1 MNYTLNQLRIFY
13 KITQTK
19 SITKAADELHL
30 TQPAVSIQLKNFQN
44 QFEIPLTE
52 TVNKKIYITDFG
64 HEIAAAAEK
73 ILEEAMGIQDKLM
86 SFKGELT
93 GKLKLSTV
101 STGKY
106 VLPYFLSVF
115 LKQNP
120 GINLV
125 LDVTNR
131 QKVTES
137 LEKNEIDFGLTSMA
151 IDSLRLESIEMLKNQ
166 LVLVGS
172 PTLKS
177 KKWENPAPT
186 FLEEVPLIYRERG
199 SGTRYIMEDYISS
212 HGLRVNQKLELTSNE
227 AVKQATIAGLGYSI
241 VPIIGIKNELT
252 LGQLEIIEMKDLP
265 IISTWNLV
273 WPVGKKITPIMSA
286 FMKFIELEKS
296 QIIEQY
302 FPYAKFI

>member
-64 HEIAAAAEK
+64 HEIAAAAKK

-115 LKQNP
+115 LQQNP

-151 IDSLRLESIEMLKNQ
+151 IDSLRLENIELLKNQ

-172 PTLKS
+172 PILKS
-177 KKWENPAPT
+177 KKWVNAKPS
-186 FLEEVPLIYRERG
+186 FLEEIPLIYRESG
-199 SGTRYIMEDYISS
+199 SGTRYIMEEFITS
-212 HGLRVNQKLELTSNE
+212 HGLKVSSKLELTSNE
-227 AVKQATIAGLGYSI
+227 AVKQATVAGLGYSI
-241 VPIIGIKNELT
+241 VPIIGIKNELK
-252 LGQLEIIEMKDLP
+252 LGQLEVVEMEDLP

-286 FMKFIELEKS
+286 FMKFIETEKA
-296 QIIEQY
+296 QIIDQY

>member
-64 HEIAAAAEK
+64 HEIAAAAKK

-115 LKQNP
+115 LQQNP

-151 IDSLRLESIEMLKNQ
+151 IDSLRLENIELLKNQ

-172 PTLKS
+172 PILKS
-177 KKWENPAPT
+177 KKWVNAKPS
-186 FLEEVPLIYRERG
+186 FLEEIPLIYRESG
-199 SGTRYIMEDYISS
+199 SGTRYIMEEFIAS
-212 HGLRVNQKLELTSNE
+212 HGLKVSSKLELTSNE
-227 AVKQATIAGLGYSI
+227 AVKQATVAGLGYSI
-241 VPIIGIKNELT
+241 VPIIGIKNELK
-252 LGQLEIIEMKDLP
+252 LGQLEVIEMEDLP

-286 FMKFIELEKS
+286 FMKFIETEKA
-296 QIIEQY
+296 QIIDQY

>member
-44 QFEIPLTE
+44 QFDIPLTE
-52 TVNKKIYITDFG
+52 TVNKRIYITDFG
-64 HEIAAAAEK
+64 YEIAAAAEK

-137 LEKNEIDFGLTSMA
+137 LEKNEIDFGLTSMS
-151 IDSLRLESIEMLKNQ
+151 IDSLRLENIEMLKNQ

-172 PTLKS
+172 PSLKS
-177 KKWENPAPT
+177 KNWENAQPS
-186 FLEEVPLIYRERG
+186 FLEEVPLIYRESG
-199 SGTRYIMEDYISS
+199 SGTRYIMEEYIVS
-212 HGLRVNQKLELTSNE
+212 HGLKVSQKLELTSNE

-241 VPIIGIKNELT
+241 VPIIGIKNELN
-252 LGQLEIIEMKDLP
+252 LGQLEVIDMKDLP

-286 FMKFIELEKS
+286 FMKFIEIEKS

>member
-19 SITKAADELHL
+19 SITKAANELHL

-64 HEIAAAAEK
+64 YEIAIAAEK
-73 ILEEAMGIQDKLM
+73 ILDEAMGIQDKLM
-86 SFKGELT
+86 SFKGKLT

-131 QKVTES
+131 QKVTEN

-151 IDSLRLESIEMLKNQ
+151 IDSLRLENIEMLKNQ

-177 KKWENPAPT
+177 EKWTNPEPA
-186 FLEEVPLIYRERG
+186 FLQEVPLIYREKG
-199 SGTRYIMEDYISS
+199 SGTRYIMEEYIAS
-212 HGLRVNQKLELTSNE
+212 HGLNVNQKLELTSNE

-241 VPIIGIKNELT
+241 VPMIGIKNELQ
-252 LGQLEIIEMKDLP
+252 LGQLEVIQMKDLP

-273 WPVGKKITPIMSA
+273 WPIGKKITPIMSA
-286 FMKFIELEKS
+286 FINFIESEKS

>member
-44 QFEIPLTE
+44 QFDIPLTE
-52 TVNKKIYITDFG
+52 TVNKRIYITDFG
-64 HEIAAAAEK
+64 YEIAAAAEK

-137 LEKNEIDFGLTSMA
+137 LEKNEIDFGLTSMS
-151 IDSLRLESIEMLKNQ
+151 IDSLRLENIEMLKNQ

-172 PTLKS
+172 PSLKS
-177 KKWENPAPT
+177 KKWENAQPS
-186 FLEEVPLIYRERG
+186 FLEEVPLIYRESG
-199 SGTRYIMEDYISS
+199 SGTRYIMEEYIVS
-212 HGLRVNQKLELTSNE
+212 HGLKVSQKLELTSNE

-286 FMKFIELEKS
+286 FIKFIEIEKS

>member
-64 HEIAAAAEK
+64 YEIAAAAEK
-73 ILEEAMGIQDKLM
+73 ILDEAMGIQDKLM
-86 SFKGELT
+86 SFKGKLT

-106 VLPYFLSVF
+106 VLPYFLSAF

-120 GINLV
+120 GINLA

-131 QKVTES
+131 QKVTEN

-151 IDSLRLESIEMLKNQ
+151 IDSLRLDSIELLKNQ

-172 PTLKS
+172 PSLQS
-177 KKWENPAPT
+177 EKWENAQPS
-186 FLEEVPLIYRERG
+186 FLEEVPLIYREQG
-199 SGTRYIMEDYISS
+199 SGTRYIMEDYISK
-212 HGLRVNQKLELTSNE
+212 HGLNVNQKLELTSNE

-241 VPIIGIKNELT
+241 VPIIGIKNELE
-252 LGQLEIIEMKDLP
+252 LRQLQVIQIKDLP
-265 IISTWNLV
+265 IISTWSLV
-273 WPVGKKITPIMSA
+273 WPIGKKVTPIMSA
-286 FMKFIELEKS
+286 FINFLDSEKS
-296 QIIEQY
+296 QIIERY
-302 FPYAKFI
+302 FPYAKFM